1 MLHRRAVWLSH
12 RALLS
17 SSSSASSS
25 SGIGF
30 LFGVGSLVAGGL
42 IVAEVAVREETNVVP
57 RWIADSEAVRLYRVV
72 TNRKRVAIQEEE
84 ETIQE
89 KIPQRQDDAQD
100 GVKKPSANSVLV
112 SHAPSGDNK
121 EQELANL
128 ESQEAVRLKLEAS
141 RLIECRHEAL
151 KSARVKT
158 DIALECLR
166 VKQRRLEQ
174 QALEDL
180 NKEHARL
187 LETQLTAVRQRVA
200 SDVERVKRQ
209 IDSRVEGEYDVSEA
223 LNKAAIA
230 LKSAC
235 CAQQTGELL
244 RHKFLFERI
253 AALRVDTEAAEMAAE
268 AVPHIDEQAQQAHS
282 SVAKA
287 MVVSKPNTREA
298 ALRAR
303 YFESVR
309 PAIASSEMA
318 PASTKSMTS
327 ALAGLTLSKLA
338 TPKTIVVVDDLVRAK
353 QFEEAHNVMMATL
366 NQDSLRLARDW
377 LDEVKQHQ
385 LSVRTHQAADASVA
399 LISAARSV

>member
-1 MLHRRAVWLSH
+1 M
-12 RALLS
+12 
-17 SSSSASSS
+17 
-25 SGIGF
+25 
-30 LFGVGSLVAGGL
+30 
-42 IVAEVAVREETNVVP
+42 REEANAVP
-57 RWIADSEAVRLYRVV
+57 RWIADSDAVRLYRVV
-72 TNRKRVAIQEEE
+72 TNRKRVAFQEEE
-84 ETIQE
+84 ERVDE
-89 KIPQRQDDAQD
+89 KTRERQDDAKD
-100 GVKKPSANSVLV
+100 GRTKPLADSMPV
-112 SHAPSGDNK
+112 SQSSNIENQ

-158 DIALECLR
+158 DVALECLR
-166 VKQRRLEQ
+166 LKQRRLEQ

-200 SDVERVKRQ
+200 SDIERAKRRIESEVEA
-209 IDSRVEGEYDVSEA
+209 EHDVSEA
-223 LNKAAIA
+223 LQEAAIM
-230 LKSAC
+230 LKSAQ
-235 CAQQTGELL
+235 CAQQNDDLL

-282 SVAKA
+282 NVAKA
-287 MVVSKPNTREA
+287 VVISKPNTREA

-303 YFESVR
+303 YFERVR

-338 TPKTIVVVDDLVRAK
+338 TPETIVVIDALVRAK
-353 QFEEAHNVMMATL
+353 QFEEAHNVMTATL

-385 LSVRTHQAADASVA
+385 LSVRSYQAADASAA
-399 LISAARSV
+399 LISSACSS